1 MGINTLSDSLGQSGG
16 SIEWTCSKGNKYK
29 ISLMTLEKQS
39 EFERALEK
47 RAIEKVRTLK
57 DVLDK
62 DEYSAEIS
70 KTIESI
76 KDGHYIFGGPTAS
89 EALRTLWGIS
99 NLMAILIGV
108 SPNDASI
115 IIAENNDIGEI
126 MEMVIERAFPV
137 ASGKGKKGEGQ

>member
-89 EALRTLWGIS
+89 DALRTLWGIS

-126 MEMVIERAFPV
+126 MEMVIERSFPV

>member
-126 MEMVIERAFPV
+126 MEMVIERSFPV

>member
-16 SIEWTCSKGNKYK
+16 AIEWTCSKGNKYK

-47 RAIEKVRTLK
+47 RAIEKIKTLK
-57 DVLDK
+57 DVLEK

-70 KTIESI
+70 KAIESI
-76 KDGHYIFGGPTAS
+76 KDGHYIFGGPAAS

-126 MEMVIERAFPV
+126 MEMVIERSFPV

>member
-126 MEMVIERAFPV
+126 MEMVIERSFPV
-137 ASGKGKKGEGQ
+137 ASGKGKRGEGQ

>member
-47 RAIEKVRTLK
+47 RAIEKVKTLK
-57 DVLDK
+57 DVLEK
-62 DEYSAEIS
+62 DEYSSEIS

-76 KDGHYIFGGPTAS
+76 KDGHYIFGGPSAS
-89 EALRTLWGIS
+89 DALKTLWGIS

-126 MEMVIERAFPV
+126 MEMVIERSFPV

>member
-47 RAIEKVRTLK
+47 RAIEKVKTLK
-57 DVLDK
+57 DVLEK

-76 KDGHYIFGGPTAS
+76 KDGHYIFGGPAAS
-89 EALRTLWGIS
+89 DALRTLWGIS
-99 NLMAILIGV
+99 NLMAILMGV
-108 SPNDASI
+108 SPNDASV

-126 MEMVIERAFPV
+126 MEMVIERSFPV
-137 ASGKGKKGEGQ
+137 ASGKGKKVEGQ

>member
-57 DVLDK
+57 DVLEK
-62 DEYSAEIS
+62 DEYSSEIS

-76 KDGHYIFGGPTAS
+76 KDGHYIFGGPSAS
-89 EALRTLWGIS
+89 DALKTLWGIS

-126 MEMVIERAFPV
+126 MEMVIERSFPV

>member
-89 EALRTLWGIS
+89 EALKTLWGIS
-99 NLMAILIGV
+99 HLMSILIGV
-108 SPNDASI
+108 PPNDASL

-126 MEMVIERAFPV
+126 MEMVIERSFPV
-137 ASGKGKKGEGQ
+137 ASGKGKRGEGQ

>member
-62 DEYSAEIS
+62 DEYSEEIS

-126 MEMVIERAFPV
+126 MEMVIERSFPV